1 MVTASSNPPP
11 TTSDHIYNHTIDGGP
26 TLSATVIACKAADI
40 SGGPIHDI
48 NPHLLGVDLAI
59 VQAEVCLCIIIFK
72 KYLHY
77 HVLFSTCRMV
87 TLLRIS
93 PME

>member
-1 MVTASSNPPP
+1 M
-11 TTSDHIYNHTIDGGP
+11 TSIHIF
-26 TLSATVIACKAADI
+26 
-40 SGGPIHDI
+40 
-48 NPHLLGVDLAI
+48 LGVDLAI
-59 VQAEVCLCIIIFK
+59 IRAEVCLCIIIFK

-77 HVLFSTCRMV
+77 RVLFSTCRMV